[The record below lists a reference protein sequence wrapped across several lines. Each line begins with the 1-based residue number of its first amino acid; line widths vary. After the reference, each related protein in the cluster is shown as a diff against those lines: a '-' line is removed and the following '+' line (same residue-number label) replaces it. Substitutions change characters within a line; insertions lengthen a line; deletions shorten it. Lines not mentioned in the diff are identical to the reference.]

1 MNNEF
6 RLGIASLVILWLF
19 GVYFHLVSNSYVLD
33 EDEEFFDKFCTY
45 LIILYLSVEFILV
58 YYGTGI

>member
-6 RLGIASLVILWLF
+6 RLGIASLAILWLF

-33 EDEEFFDKFCTY
+33 EDKDFFDKFCTY
-45 LIILYLSVEFILV
+45 LIILYLCVEFILV

>member
-6 RLGIASLVILWLF
+6 RLGIASLAILWLF

-33 EDEEFFDKFCTY
+33 EDEDFFNKFCTY
-45 LIILYLSVEFILV
+45 LIILYLCVEFILV